1 MLAAI
6 SGATCPTEAISY
18 LAHVC
23 VSGAVVIYGINR
35 ICFTVGIGYWS
46 VFNELYGESGQ
57 KIYAAGLML
66 AGLSGDGHALASFG
80 FPMPVVERED
90 IPCEKKCSPMKKS
103 ARVFTAVCR
112 GCLLRR
118 SKMMSPLHEQWR
130 QTAPTSAVNLD

>member
-6 SGATCPTEAISY
+6 SGTTCPTEAISY
-18 LAHVC
+18 LAHVYA
-23 VSGAVVIYGINR
+23 SGAVVIYGINR
-35 ICFTVGIGYWS
+35 ICLPVGIGCLPVS
-46 VFNELYGESGQ
+46 NGLCDKFGQ